1 MPRKTNAQL
10 AEENA
15 RLRAY
20 LAGILLRI
28 NEIEARLSDALDK
41 DREQDQIPLTETK
54 EHAK

>member
-28 NEIEARLSDALDK
+28 NAIVAALEKSLDK
-41 DREQDQIPLTETK
+41 DHK
-54 EHAK
+54 